1 MLNKS
6 FILGGKYK
14 SECLIKYVGPKC
26 TSFKILDQVG
36 VPTCYIKTSQQICQS
51 FQKDINMKQEGIG
64 SLIKK
69 VKSDEQSLEQ

>member
-51 FQKDINMKQEGIG
+51 F
-64 SLIKK
+64 
-69 VKSDEQSLEQ
+69 